1 MLTKEQIKL
10 IVSCVTVKPQP
21 EDNQINESNADVFS
35 IDDRINQQLDGY
47 KQNNVGCVAIGDR
60 GIIPLTE
67 VDNFGKNKE
76 FTDMINIC
84 NSYIKPEIKVKTL
97 KKSNC

>member
-1 MLTKEQIKL
+1 MLTKEQINL
-10 IVSCVTVKPQP
+10 IVSYVTVKPKS
-21 EDNQINESNADVFS
+21 ENNQINGSNVDVFS

-47 KQNNVGCVAIGDR
+47 KQSNVQCVAIGDR
-60 GIIPLTE
+60 GLMPVNNE
-67 VDNFGKNKE
+67 NFNKSKE

-84 NSYIKPEIKVKTL
+84 NSCIKPKIKVKTL